1 MTQPAL
7 ACLLL
12 PQRPSSWACPSPPP
26 LPLLQG
32 RKQAGLGVEGGA
44 GTTHPKVMESLSKQ
58 EDPSL
63 QNMGWGCEG
72 KSVWWG
78 LSSCL

>member
-1 MTQPAL
+1 M
-7 ACLLL
+7 
-12 PQRPSSWACPSPPP
+12 
-26 LPLLQG
+26 
-32 RKQAGLGVEGGA
+32 EGGA